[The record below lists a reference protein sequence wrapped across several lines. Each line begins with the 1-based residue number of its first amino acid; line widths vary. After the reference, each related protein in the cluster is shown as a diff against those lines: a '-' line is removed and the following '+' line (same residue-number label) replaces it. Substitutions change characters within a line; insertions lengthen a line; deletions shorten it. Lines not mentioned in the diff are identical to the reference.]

1 MATLTFNDQLTVL
14 EQAQLLGPGGDILTI
29 AEILNEENEILS
41 TSVSTMANGV
51 RGHVTARRTA
61 LPTIYPRKINEGATT
76 KYPSTEQIS
85 DEIMLLESF
94 PQIDEQL
101 IDPYPDPD
109 MARAS
114 QLVSY
119 VEAFSQAFTENL
131 IYGNRGDIGEING
144 WATTYNASS
153 MANVAITATGAG
165 SDTTSLWMAEWKTM
179 SLALLFP
186 KGSTSVGLYNKDLKK
201 KRVTDS
207 SNNPF
212 MAYCNQLKWE
222 FGWTN
227 PDTRALQR
235 LANIE
240 TTGSTDNLISNT
252 VVQELVKMRGRLP
265 KRGKGKVKI
274 YGNRTVLSQFDIW
287 AMDKSNGF
295 YYQENISGGPM
306 LVFQGIPI
314 HLVEQILD
322 TETAIS

>member
-1 MATLTFNDQLTVL
+1 MAELIFNDQLTVL
-14 EQAQLLGPGGDILTI
+14 EQAQLLGPDGGILTI

-41 TSVSTMANGV
+41 TSVTKQANGV
-51 RGHVTARRTA
+51 RGHVTARRTS
-61 LPTIYPRKINEGATT
+61 LPTIYPRKINQGATT
-76 KYPSTEQIS
+76 KYPTTEQIQ

-94 PQIDEQL
+94 PEIDEQL
-101 IDPYPDPD
+101 IDPYPEP
-109 MARAS
+109 MKARAS

-119 VEAFSQAFTENL
+119 VEAFAQAFTENL

-144 WATTYNASS
+144 WSTVYNALA
-153 MANVAITATGAG
+153 MTNVTGAGGTG
-165 SDTTSLWMAEWKTM
+165 SDTTSLFMAEWHPM
-179 SLALLFP
+179 RLALLYP
-186 KGSTSVGLYNKDLKK
+186 KGSKTVGLFNKDLKK
-201 KRVTDS
+201 DIAYDTDG
-207 SNNPF
+207 NPF
-212 MAYCNQLKWE
+212 MAYKNQLKWE

-227 PDTRALQR
+227 PDTRSLQR
-235 LANIE
+235 MANIE
-240 TTGSTDNLISNT
+240 TTGTTSNLISNT
-252 VVQELVKMRGRLP
+252 VVQYLVQMRGKLV

-322 TETAIS
+322 TEAAIS